1 MGSVARDQLGVAGG
15 ILTAARQLGFAS
27 GQALFG
33 GMFSGVVLGQT
44 EEQFVIHASPD
55 AQLIGFRLSLV
66 VAAVA
71 IMLTVGL
78 SMRGR
83 KFDVE

>member
-1 MGSVARDQLGVAGG
+1 MGGVARNQLGIAGG
-15 ILTAARQLGFAS
+15 MLTAARQLGFAS

-33 GMFSGVVLGQT
+33 GIFSGVILGHT
-44 EEQFVIHASPD
+44 EEEFVIHASPD

-71 IMLTVGL
+71 IMLMAGL
-78 SMRGR
+78 SVRG
-83 KFDVE
+83 KKPDTG